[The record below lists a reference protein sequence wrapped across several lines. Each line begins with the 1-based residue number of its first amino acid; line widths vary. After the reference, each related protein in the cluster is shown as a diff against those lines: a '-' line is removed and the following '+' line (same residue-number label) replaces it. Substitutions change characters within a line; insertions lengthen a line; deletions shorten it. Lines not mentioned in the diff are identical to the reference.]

1 MATGDIIKQKRED
14 MGITQ
19 DDLALSLGVA
29 QSYISA
35 ISAPSVCQRQP
46 PPSLMEALESSYHLH
61 LQPSLAILRFT
72 H

>member
-35 ISAPSVCQRQP
+35 I
-46 PPSLMEALESSYHLH
+46 EANRKIPNLPFAKQIAKFFGCKVDDLC
-61 LQPSLAILRFT
+61 
-72 H
+72 